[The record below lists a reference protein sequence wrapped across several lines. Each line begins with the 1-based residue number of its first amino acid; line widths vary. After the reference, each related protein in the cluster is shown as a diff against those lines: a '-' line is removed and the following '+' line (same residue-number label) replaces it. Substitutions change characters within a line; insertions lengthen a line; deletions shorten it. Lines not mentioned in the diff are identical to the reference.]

1 MAHSKV
7 FARRTLIVAGLFGA
21 LGAASLGAWQGIA
34 AAFTLGHYAAA
45 TR

>member
-1 MAHSKV
+1 MAHVKV
-7 FARRTLIVAGLFGA
+7 FARRTLIVAAFFGGLGV
-21 LGAASLGAWQGIA
+21 ASLGAWQGIA